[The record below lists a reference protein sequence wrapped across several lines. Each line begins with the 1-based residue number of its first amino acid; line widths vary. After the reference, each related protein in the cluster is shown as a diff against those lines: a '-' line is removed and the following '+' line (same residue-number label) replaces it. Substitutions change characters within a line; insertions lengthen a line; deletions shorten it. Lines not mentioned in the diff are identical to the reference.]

1 MYKAAS
7 DDFLGVSST
16 LKSINDHLIALQL
29 LDNRKSDKFAPI
41 PKRWMSVVSVRSG
54 ILAPCY
60 SVDLAHYRHGY
71 RYDQAGNGF
80 AAEFSTL
87 LHGGALSG
95 GLRKLYATRPKT
107 SGLVHLF

>member
-7 DDFLGVSST
+7 DDFLGISST
-16 LKSINDHLIALQL
+16 LKSINDHLIALQF
-29 LDNRKSDKFAPI
+29 LDNRKPDKFAPVA
-41 PKRWMSVVSVRSG
+41 KGWVSVIAVVSG

-71 RYDQAGNGF
+71 GYDQAGNGF

-87 LHGGALSG
+87 LHGGVLQSCNDQTKYMLIA
-95 GLRKLYATRPKT
+95 
-107 SGLVHLF
+107 F